1 MLRRLLGLG
10 VGPWRAAKREALAQ
24 ARAAE
29 LRGELAQAAVLFA
42 QALRPDEAARVMVLR
57 GDAEVEPAARLR
69 HYVQAV
75 ATAPPGSQAATH
87 AARKRAS
94 AVVDLASD
102 MPMTTSLRQDL
113 AAAARDLEEL
123 GDAERAA
130 QAYAR
135 AGDLEGEVRA
145 LTRAGDVDRV
155 DALLALAEQ
164 RDRDARA
171 RAHARDDVEMLVAA
185 GRRREAV
192 AIAQASADEDVRSR
206 GIALAKTGVT
216 GGVLR
221 VAVCGREMLV
231 LLGEPLVI
239 GRAPDGS
246 GRERDDDRGKA
257 REARLAIAS
266 AALSRRHV
274 VVERRGDDYVV
285 RDLGSRNGTS
295 LRGLRLEGEAHVGE
309 GLELKLA
316 GEVPVSLRKTHD
328 LGGALAVD
336 LPAGRY
342 VVPLGPTRL
351 PVGRWRLERA
361 DDGWA
366 ELVTDDAPPAFA
378 GALQLAPRVT
388 LLVGDAI
395 AAQRSGPAVLEV
407 RAHDA

>member
-1 MLRRLLGLG
+1 MLRRLLRLG
-10 VGPWRAAKREALAQ
+10 VFRAAAATPKREALAQ

-94 AVVDLASD
+94 AVVDLSSD
-102 MPMTTSLRQDL
+102 MPMTASLRQDL
-113 AAAARDLEEL
+113 AAAARELEDL

-145 LTRAGDVDRV
+145 LARAGDVDRV
-155 DALLALAEQ
+155 DALLAQAEQ

-171 RAHARDDVEMLVAA
+171 RARAREDVEMMVAA

-192 AIAQASADEDVRSR
+192 ALALASADADVKSR
-206 GIALAKTGVT
+206 GVALTRASVT
-216 GGVLR
+216 GSVLR
-221 VAVCGREMLV
+221 AAVCGREML
-231 LLGEPLVI
+231 LALGESLVI
-239 GRAPDGS
+239 GRAPQG
-246 GRERDDDRGKA
+246 ERDDDRGQA
-257 REARLAIAS
+257 REACIAIAS

-274 VVERRGDDYVV
+274 AVERQGDDFVV

-295 LRGLRLEGEAHVGE
+295 LRGLRLEGEALVGE
-309 GLELKLA
+309 GLELRLA
-316 GEVPVSLRKTHD
+316 GEVPVSLRRTSD

-351 PVGRWRLERA
+351 PVGRWRIERA

-366 ELVTDDAPPAFA
+366 ELVTEDAPPAFA
-378 GALQLAPRVT
+378 GALRLAPRVT

-395 AAQRSGPAVLEV
+395 AAERSGPVVLEV

>member
-1 MLRRLLGLG
+1 MLKRLLTFH
-10 VGPWRAAKREALAQ
+10 AAKREALAQ

-57 GDAEVEPAARLR
+57 GDAEVDPAARLR

-94 AVVDLASD
+94 TVVDLAVD
-102 MPMTTSLRQDL
+102 VPMTATLRQEL
-113 AAAARDLEEL
+113 AVAARELEEL
-123 GDAERAA
+123 GDPERAA

-145 LTRAGDVDRV
+145 LARSGDVDRV
-155 DALLALAEQ
+155 DALLAAAEQ
-164 RDRDARA
+164 RDREARALARA
-171 RAHARDDVEMLVAA
+171 REDVEMLVAS

-192 AIAQASADEDVRSR
+192 ELARTSSDPGVRDR
-206 GIALAKTGVT
+206 GFAVARAGVT

-221 VAVCGREMLV
+221 VVVAGSEML
-231 LLGEPLVI
+231 LALGESIVL
-239 GRAPDGS
+239 GRAPR
-246 GRERDDDRGKA
+246 REEDDLRTRA
-257 REARLAIAS
+257 REACIAISS

-274 VVERRGDDYVV
+274 VVERRGDDFVV

-309 GLELKLA
+309 GLDLSLA
-316 GEVPVSLRKTHD
+316 GEVPVSLRPLREPHA
-328 LGGALAVD
+328 LAGALAVD
-336 LPAGRY
+336 VPAGRY
-342 VVPLGPTRL
+342 VAPLGVAEL
-351 PVGRWRLERA
+351 PVGSRGRRWRLERG

-366 ELVTDDAPPAFA
+366 ELVTGDAPPAFA

-395 AAQRSGPAVLEV
+395 AAVRSGPPVLEV
-407 RAHDA
+407 RADAF

>member
-10 VGPWRAAKREALAQ
+10 VYGATKREALAQ

-75 ATAPPGSQAATH
+75 ATAPPGSQVARH

-102 MPMTTSLRQDL
+102 TPVTATLRQDL
-113 AAAARDLEEL
+113 AAAARELEEL

-145 LTRAGDVDRV
+145 LARAGDVERV

-164 RDRDARA
+164 HDREARANARA
-171 RAHARDDVEMLVAA
+171 REDVEMLVAT

-192 AIAQASADEDVRSR
+192 ALAQASADGDLRSR
-206 GIALAKTGVT
+206 GLALARAGVT

-221 VAVCGREMLV
+221 VALCGKEML
-231 LLGEPLVI
+231 LALGESLVI
-239 GRAPDGS
+239 GRAPRD
-246 GRERDDDRGKA
+246 ERDDDRGQA
-257 REARLAIAS
+257 REACIAIGS

-274 VVERRGDDYVV
+274 LVQRRGDDFVV
-285 RDLGSRNGTS
+285 RDLDSRNGTS
-295 LRGLRLEGEAHVGE
+295 LRGLRLEGEAQVGE
-309 GLELKLA
+309 GLELRLA
-316 GEVPVSLRKTHD
+316 GEVPVSLRKTQD
-328 LGGALAVD
+328 LAGALAVD
-336 LPAGRY
+336 LPSGRY
-342 VVPLGPTRL
+342 VVPLGPAHL
-351 PVGRWRLERA
+351 PVGSHGRRWRLERA

-366 ELVTDDAPPAFA
+366 ELVTEDAPPAFA

-395 AAQRSGPAVLEV
+395 AAARSGPAVLEV